1 MATSLRPVGQEPV
14 EHARAS
20 SRQDGR
26 HASGGRSATDGTHE
40 RHQPPGLDRPAAL
53 EAIEPIESPRD
64 GSEPAAD
71 QPDRMRFAD
80 WLETRLRARRISQ
93 RQLAARSGVDHATV
107 SRLLRDGRIPSL
119 ATAAKLVRAVGGTEE
134 PDALAALV
142 GGDDEAMDPVCRVE
156 LALRS
161 DPALDEPGVARLM
174 RAYLEE
180 RRRS

>member
-1 MATSLRPVGQEPV
+1 MPTSLRPAGQEPF
-14 EHARAS
+14 EHARAGA
-20 SRQDGR
+20 RQEVR
-26 HASGGRSATDGTHE
+26 HASAGRSSTDGTHE
-40 RHQPPGLDRPAAL
+40 GRQDGALDRPAAL
-53 EAIEPIESPRD
+53 EAIEPVESPRD

-71 QPDRMRFAD
+71 QPDRMLFAD

-107 SRLLRDGRIPSL
+107 SRLLRDGRVPSL
-119 ATAAKLVRAVGGTEE
+119 ATAAKLVRAVGGAEE

-156 LALRS
+156 RALRS

-180 RRRS
+180 RRRT